1 MKRLNIHIHKLGP
14 VRNAK
19 IELAPVM
26 IFTGASNLGKSYTNF
41 LTYYIF
47 NLFSG
52 DRLTDFFRA
61 RMPEEANAGTAS
73 FSFSAKE
80 LEAWMEQDVRN
91 FFAYLLNYPDVPCK
105 VEFCF
110 DNTDTAFQV
119 KVKQAQMPGKADFGN
134 FIILSSFQGMTKL
147 QRIRQGISPDTC
159 RKHCWT
165 YTSTDPICSPP
176 PGKGFFAERELFREL
191 PVN

>member
-19 IELAPVM
+19 IELAPAM

-61 RMPEEANAGTAS
+61 RMP
-73 FSFSAKE
+73 
-80 LEAWMEQDVRN
+80 
-91 FFAYLLNYPDVPCK
+91 
-105 VEFCF
+105 
-110 DNTDTAFQV
+110 
-119 KVKQAQMPGKADFGN
+119 GKADFGN
-134 FIILSSFQGMTKL
+134 FIMMEATVNDTGIVFFSRNDEITENTARHIAGYL
-147 QRIRQGISPDTC
+147 QEALLDVHINRAC
-159 RKHCWT
+159 LL
-165 YTSTDPICSPP
+165 PP
-176 PGKGFFAERELFREL
+176 PGRASLLNESFS
-191 PVN
+191 VNYR